1 MKHFYDINKL
11 LILITSFLYLTFWG
25 GIAAQIVLG
34 IIQILMSVTLI
45 VHFKTLS
52 KLVKNLFK
60 AYVIT
65 TLSFIVL
72 FRIIGHFG
80 IGGFQFIFLWL
91 FLSMGLAL
99 FHLYITYKI
108 KLS

>member
-25 GIAAQIVLG
+25 GIMAQIVLG
-34 IIQILMSVTLI
+34 LVQILMSITLI
-45 VHFKTLS
+45 VHFKALS
-52 KLVKNLFK
+52 KLVKKLFK
-60 AYVIT
+60 SYVIT
-65 TLSFIVL
+65 TASFIVL

-91 FLSMGLAL
+91 FVSMGLAL
-99 FHLYITYKI
+99 FHFYITYKI